1 MQNRRSSLARR
12 TANHNCFDKVPRDAA
27 NAPAKTSA
35 LIQPPSCAIFS
46 ALLFRFGD
54 GGRSSSVKSR
64 FAQFPVWAEPRRSVC
79 ENTQGETLRILA
91 RTTAVLLFV
100 VSLLAAARPSQA
112 AACDRACLNKT
123 VDNYLAA
130 LVAHDPSK
138 VKFAPDVLFVENAVP
153 MKPGDGLWKTA
164 SALPT
169 TFKIYV
175 SDPVS
180 EEVGLMC
187 IMQENDKPIDLVVRL
202 KIRDGQIVEAEH
214 VVARNLS
221 ERSLKNLDTPRPGLL
236 ATVPPSDRIP
246 RAEMLTTGAS
256 YYQALV
262 SADANDAPFADD
274 CVRRENG
281 MQTTSNPPPDKPGFG
296 SLGALGCA
304 AQLKTGT
311 FNYIKRIEP
320 RRVEIA
326 DPETGLVMGF
336 SQFRHPM
343 VEKTY
348 KITGVPGVDHNDLNI
363 KPFDMVAVHIFKVSG
378 GKIHEIEAMGF
389 TLPYDSK
396 TGWAKYDDQ
405 TSAKP

>member
-1 MQNRRSSLARR
+1 M
-12 TANHNCFDKVPRDAA
+12 K
-27 NAPAKTSA
+27 A
-35 LIQPPSCAIFS
+35 LI
-46 ALLFRFGD
+46 
-54 GGRSSSVKSR
+54 
-64 FAQFPVWAEPRRSVC
+64 
-79 ENTQGETLRILA
+79 
-91 RTTAVLLFV
+91 RTTAVLAFALGV
-100 VSLLAAARPSQA
+100 LAAAHPSRA
-112 AACDRACLNKT
+112 ASCDRACLDKT

-138 VKFAPDVLFVENAVP
+138 VQFAPNVLFVENATP
-153 MKPGDGLWKTA
+153 MKPGEGLWKTA
-164 SALPT
+164 SGLPT

-175 SDPVS
+175 PDPVS

-187 IMQENDKPIDLVVRL
+187 IMQENDKPIDFVVRL
-202 KIRDGQIVEAEH
+202 KLRDGKIVEAEH

-221 ERSLKNLDTPRPGLL
+221 AKSLANLQTPRPGLL
-236 ATVPPSDRIP
+236 ATVPPSERVP
-246 RAEMLTTGAS
+246 RAKMLTIGAS

-262 SADANDAPFADD
+262 SADANNAPFADD

-378 GKIHEIEAMGF
+378 GKMHEIEAMGF
-389 TLPYDSK
+389 TLPYNSK
-396 TGWAKYDDQ
+396 TGWAKYDDH
-405 TSAKP
+405 SASD